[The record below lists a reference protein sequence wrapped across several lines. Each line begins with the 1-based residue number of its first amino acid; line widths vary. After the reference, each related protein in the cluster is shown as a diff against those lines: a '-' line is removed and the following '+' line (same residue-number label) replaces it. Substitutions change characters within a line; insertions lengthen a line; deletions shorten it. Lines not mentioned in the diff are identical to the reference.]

1 MIEYRECEQTIPYQ
15 QIEMNGHWLPDEK
28 ISNQVVHKQKKFGMS
43 MP

>member
-15 QIEMNGHWLPDEK
+15 QIEMKGHWLPDEI
-28 ISNQVVHKQKKFGMS
+28 ISNQMVHKQKIFGRS